1 MKHST
6 QEVKICSGESIRR
19 EVQSKVSDVELGW
32 LCGMI
37 TGEGSIGAYLVREA
51 RTDRPDLDGRL
62 AFRASVK
69 IAGGMLEDIEAI
81 KRICT
86 KLNVNVHVTWAKRKD
101 REFFV
106 GNAEINGQAN
116 VERLLQR
123 VLPYIG
129 SKRPQAELLLEMI
142 AYRRSLIRPG
152 SAGHE
157 ANADPRLRELIN
169 KLSALKKSG
178 KQTESLNDC
187 TPGAKK
193 YEQRR
198 LISQITRAIR
208 KAPQEQVAGLLQNLA
223 DDTV

>member
-1 MKHST
+1 MKLST

-19 EVQSKVSDVELGW
+19 EVQSKISDVELGW

-37 TGEGSIGAYLVREA
+37 TGEGSIGAYLVIAKRA
-51 RTDRPDLDGRL
+51 DRPDLDGKL
-62 AFRASVK
+62 NFRASVK

-81 KRICT
+81 KRICE
-86 KLNVNVHVTWAKRKD
+86 KLGVKVHVTWNKRKD
-101 REFFV
+101 RDFFV

-123 VLPYIG
+123 VAPYIA
-129 SKRPQAELLLEMI
+129 SKQPQAILLLEMI
-142 AYRRSLIRPG
+142 AYRRSLIQPG
-152 SAGHE
+152 VPGHE
-157 ANADPRLRELIN
+157 ANADPKLLELI
-169 KLSALKKSG
+169 KHLSAMKKEG
-178 KQTESLNDC
+178 RQTESLNDC

-198 LISQITRAIR
+198 LVSKITRTLK
-208 KAPQEQVAGLLQNLA
+208 KASDEQVSSILRSLA